1 MEITTAKENI
11 DAAAIEALDP
21 YVQKIRD
28 EKYGCGAKGY
38 RKLFHAA
45 EFLHKHLKLKHPELV
60 MELTSKVHEDLYFQ
74 YYMSDA
80 DAAGGSP
87 VMQQSLLKDKTQ
99 KHRLGPDNQL
109 KDNCR

>member
-45 EFLHKHLKLKHPELV
+45 EFLHKHL
-60 MELTSKVHEDLYFQ
+60 
-74 YYMSDA
+74 
-80 DAAGGSP
+80 
-87 VMQQSLLKDKTQ
+87 
-99 KHRLGPDNQL
+99 
-109 KDNCR
+109 